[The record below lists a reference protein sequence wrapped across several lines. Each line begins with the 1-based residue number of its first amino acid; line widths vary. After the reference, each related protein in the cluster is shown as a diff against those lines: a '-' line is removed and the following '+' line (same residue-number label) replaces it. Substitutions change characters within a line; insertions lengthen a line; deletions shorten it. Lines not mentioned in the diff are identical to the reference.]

1 LFELG
6 VGRATFERIGAA
18 YQADRAAQA
27 CAQHDEPF
35 ATPALRPESHSAS
48 DAPPNTANV
57 LSCEGDSWLVV
68 FGGRTARLRGSKG
81 LRYLAR
87 LLADPGRELTALELV
102 ALERGGA
109 DNGNDAVEA
118 GLALGVQGH
127 AGPLLDAR
135 AKEAYRRRL
144 AEIDED
150 IAEAQAAGDALR
162 AAQADS
168 ERNCL
173 VRELARAVGLGGR
186 ERHAGSASE
195 RARSAVTRAV
205 RQALSRIREH
215 HAPLAE
221 HLDRTIRT
229 GTCCVYLPDPRLPAT
244 WKI

>member
-1 LFELG
+1 MG
-6 VGRATFERIGAA
+6 SA

-27 CAQHDEPF
+27 RVRHGEPLATF
-35 ATPALRPESHSAS
+35 ASRPESHSAT
-48 DAPPNTANV
+48 DASPNAANPNATNV
-57 LSCEGDSWLVV
+57 LRCEGDTWLVV
-68 FGGRTARLRGSKG
+68 FGGATAHLRDSKG

-102 ALERGGA
+102 ALESSGPEG
-109 DNGNDAVEA
+109 GNDVEA

-150 IAEAQAAGDALR
+150 IAEARAVGDSGR

-168 ERNCL
+168 ERDVL

-186 ERHAGSASE
+186 DRHAGSASE
-195 RARSAVTRAV
+195 RARSAVTRAM

-229 GTCCVYLPDPRLPAT
+229 GTCCVYLPDPRLPVAWT
-244 WKI
+244 I